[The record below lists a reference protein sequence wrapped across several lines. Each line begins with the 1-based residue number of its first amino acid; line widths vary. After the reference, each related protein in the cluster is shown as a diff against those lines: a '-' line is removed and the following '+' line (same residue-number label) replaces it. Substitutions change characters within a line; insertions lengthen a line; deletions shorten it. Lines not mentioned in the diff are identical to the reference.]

1 MSFLGFIIILISV
14 SVLIADPILEKF
26 SANRAIPID
35 LIKDNRKWILV
46 LTILLGILLM
56 INPFVYNADGER
68 TYVQDPWLKTEKVI
82 FEPGYTWGGF
92 FHRSTEWPDVMSTV
106 LEDIPI
112 RFDDA
117 TQAKADANVRWE
129 LPKEEQT
136 MINLH
141 KSYRSPDKLQTR
153 TLEPYSKEC
162 LGFASQL
169 MESEVHYSGGQS
181 KLKEDFR
188 DQLLN
193 GQYVLETNTSF
204 VFDSLSNEKVKI
216 TNVDLRRDENGR
228 IMTIPSDVQTY
239 GIKAVFAAV
248 PHIDYEPIVDEK
260 LKAKIEQST
269 KESIAKQALITAQ
282 QEALTA
288 KAKGEEMLA
297 QTRAEEEADKLRAVI
312 RAEKE
317 KAVAKEQAEQAKYVA
332 DKVEQEGRAK
342 AAANQALVNAG
353 LTPQEAAEWDYK
365 KHVDGMKALS
375 DGIKG
380 ASWPSVM
387 QFGVE
392 TGVSNPMEAIGVDY
406 MLNVADRLE
415 KQNKKKN

>member
-1 MSFLGFIIILISV
+1 MSLLGFILLLLSV
-14 SVLIADPILEKF
+14 SILVADPILEKL
-26 SANRAIPID
+26 SAHRTVPID
-35 LIKDNRKWILV
+35 LIKDNRKWILFITAFIG
-46 LTILLGILLM
+46 LLLM
-56 INPFVYNADGER
+56 FNPFVYNADGER

-92 FHRSTEWPDVMSTV
+92 FHRKTEWPDVMSTV

-112 RFDDA
+112 RFNDA

-129 LPKEEQT
+129 LPKDEQT

-141 KSYRSPDKLQTR
+141 KSYRAPDKLQTR

-188 DQLLN
+188 DQRLN

-204 VFDSLSNEKVKI
+204 EFDSLSNERIKI
-216 TNVDLRRDENGR
+216 TNVDLRRDANGR

-312 RAEKE
+312 QAEKE

-365 KHVDGMKALS
+365 KHVDGMKALAE
-375 DGIKG
+375 GIKG
-380 ASWPSVM
+380 ADWPSVM

-392 TGVSNPMEAIGVDY
+392 SGVSNPMEAIGVDY

-415 KQNKKKN
+415 KKRKIVF